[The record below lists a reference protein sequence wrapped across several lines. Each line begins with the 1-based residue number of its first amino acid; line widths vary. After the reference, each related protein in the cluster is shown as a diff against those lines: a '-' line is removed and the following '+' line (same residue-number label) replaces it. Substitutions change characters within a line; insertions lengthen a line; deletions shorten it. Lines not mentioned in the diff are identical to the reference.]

1 MENAAK
7 ALTIAGGVLIAI
19 IVVSTLWYSF
29 QQWGILPQAKA
40 DNEKISQEVEF
51 NKEFE
56 SYNKQNLYGTDV
68 ITVINKAMANN
79 QKYGIERDSKDP
91 YYVNVKIK
99 LNSSVY
105 GYTII
110 YERDEKGEVTKQ
122 NAPDYNSKPAL
133 NGGVWYSLENDYI
146 DLYNLTQNG
155 PVKVEDDKKSGIRKE
170 IYSQDEDF
178 KLRYFECAKMEKHP
192 SSGRICEIVFIERTV
207 NKDKLGVDVFEVN

>member
-19 IVVSTLWYSF
+19 IVIATLWYSF

-79 QKYGIERDSKDP
+79 QKYGIEGDSSDP
-91 YYVNVKIK
+91 YYLNVIIE
-99 LNSSVY
+99 LDSDVY
-105 GYTII
+105 GYVIE
-110 YERDEKGEVTKQ
+110 YKRDENGVVIKQ
-122 NAPDYNSKPAL
+122 EPDYNSKPAL
-133 NGGVWYSLENDYI
+133 KGKFPYSLENNYI
-146 DLYNLTQNG
+146 ELYNLTQNG
-155 PVKVEDDKKSGIRKE
+155 PVKVEDDKKSGERKE
-170 IYSQDEDF
+170 TYSQDEDF
-178 KLRYFECAKMEKHP
+178 KLRYFTCTKMEKHP
-192 SSGRICEIVFIERTV
+192 TSGRICKIVFKEFHVTEDMKI
-207 NKDKLGVDVFEVN
+207 